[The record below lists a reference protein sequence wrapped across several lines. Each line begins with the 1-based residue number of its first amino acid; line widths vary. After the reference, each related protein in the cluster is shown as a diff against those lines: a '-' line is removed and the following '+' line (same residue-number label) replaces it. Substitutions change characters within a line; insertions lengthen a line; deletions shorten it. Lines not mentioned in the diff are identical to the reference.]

1 MRYRVRN
8 LLYSLCVLVLIVSCS
23 TVPITGRTQFILVP
37 PSSMLSMSLQQYDEF
52 LKSHTVSTDK
62 TSTAM
67 VKRAGSRI
75 RKAVERYFIEH
86 GRRGELKNY
95 AWEFNLIEDKEV
107 NAWCM
112 PGGKVAVYTGIL
124 PVTKDENGL
133 AVVMGH
139 EIAHAV
145 AGHGGERMTH
155 LLAVQLG
162 GLALAVAMAEKPEAS
177 RSMWF
182 TAFGLGA
189 QVGFILPYSRIQ
201 EYEAD
206 RLGLIFMAMAGYEPR
221 HAVTLWERM
230 AAQKKGKKAPPA
242 FLSTHPTDAAR
253 IESIKRALPEAMR
266 YYRRPS

>member
-1 MRYRVRN
+1 MGQQVRN
-8 LLYSLCVLVLIVSCS
+8 IFCFLCVLVLVVSCS
-23 TVPITGRTQFILVP
+23 TVPITGRAQLHLVP
-37 PSSMLSMSLQQYDEF
+37 PSSMLSMSLQQYDQF
-52 LKSHTVSTDK
+52 LKSHTVSADK
-62 TSTAM
+62 VSTAM
-67 VKRAGSRI
+67 VKRAGGRI
-75 RKAVERYFIEH
+75 QKAVERYFIEH
-86 GRRGELKNY
+86 GMRGELKNY
-95 AWEFNLIEDKEV
+95 AWEFNLIENKEV

-124 PVTKDENGL
+124 PVTRDENGL

-145 AGHGGERMTH
+145 AGHGGERMSH

-162 GLALAVAMAEKPEAS
+162 GLALAVAMAERPEAS
-177 RSMWF
+177 RNLWL

-189 QVGFILPYSRIQ
+189 QAGFILPYSRVQ

-230 AAQKKGKKAPPA
+230 ALQKEGKKAPPV
-242 FLSTHPTDAAR
+242 FLSTHPADAAR
-253 IESIKRALPEAMR
+253 IESIRKALPEAMR
-266 YYRRPS
+266 YYRKPS